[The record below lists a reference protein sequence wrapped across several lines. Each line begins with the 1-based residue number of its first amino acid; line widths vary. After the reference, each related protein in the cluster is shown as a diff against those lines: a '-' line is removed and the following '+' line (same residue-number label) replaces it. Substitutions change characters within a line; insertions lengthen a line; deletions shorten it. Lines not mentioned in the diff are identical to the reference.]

1 MAQDL
6 LVQHHL
12 KRLLLPAIGRQ
23 YKKLAQEAAQQNH
36 SYEDFLLRLLE
47 LEVAQREERSQQRR
61 VTQARFPYVRTL
73 DQFDFTAAPW
83 VNKGKVLELAKGE
96 YVTQKENVVL
106 IGNMGTGKTHTAIA
120 LGLLACRQGKR
131 VRFVTATG
139 LINELVDAQEQHTL
153 GKRLAQLQKLDLLI
167 VDEVGFVPFT
177 PDGARLLFQVC
188 ADRYLRGSLLLTTNL
203 EFGRWVEVFGD
214 ERMTGAL
221 LDRLTHRC
229 HAIEFNGD
237 SFRFKVY
244 LDEGKESLR
253 RQEARS

>member
-237 SFRFKVY
+237 SFRFK
-244 LDEGKESLR
+244 ESLR
-253 RQEARS
+253 RQEATALSSRRE